1 MKEPSD
7 HPTHRTEQIKAL
19 AQEAGVSEDD
29 IRAIIDMVGLDRAS
43 ILREARYLKK
53 TRGD

>member
-7 HPTHRTEQIKAL
+7 IPPHRTEQIKEL
-19 AQEAGVSEDD
+19 AREAGVSEDD
-29 IRAIIDMVGLDRAS
+29 IRAIIDMVGFDRAS

-53 TRGD
+53 SRGD